1 MQLQSVLVVM
11 DNLNIIPMLQMEI
24 ILHFS
29 ELHQQVVVLEQM
41 VNLVIQIQVLLEDLV
56 VEVMVNTTCL
66 LVMVTHHQL
75 TLHKVIMEDQVFQE
89 QIMDQVVVE
98 VLLLQVQMVQ
108 LVLVEQ
114 EEQEL
119 LIQSQVR
126 MYPMLVVEV
135 DQ

>member
-1 MQLQSVLVVM
+1 
-11 DNLNIIPMLQMEI
+11 
-24 ILHFS
+24 
-29 ELHQQVVVLEQM
+29 M

-56 VEVMVNTTCL
+56 EVVMVNTTCL
-66 LVMVTHHQL
+66 LVMVTHHPL

-119 LIQSQVR
+119 LIQLQVR